1 MISFLRG
8 VVSDTSL
15 THCTL
20 DVADV
25 GYMVYTTG
33 AVLATLA
40 DGAETT
46 LYTHFVVRE
55 DAHDLYGFTERA
67 ERTFFMLV
75 LTVNGIGPKSALQ
88 ILDKAH
94 YAKLRSAIAK
104 NDMVFLTKIANIG
117 TKTAQKLVLELRD
130 KIGALEDVSSADSD
144 ALEAL
149 TVLGYSIEDARSALE
164 QVPADVVKIEARV
177 KAALRL
183 LGKK

>member
-8 VVSDTSL
+8 TVSETGL
-15 THCTL
+15 THATL
-20 DVADV
+20 DVAGV

-33 AVLATLA
+33 ATLATLTE
-40 DGAETT
+40 GTT
-46 LYTHFVVRE
+46 HTFHTHFVVRE
-55 DAHDLYGFTERA
+55 DAHDLYGFLEKA

-94 YAKLRSAIAK
+94 YTKLRSAIAK
-104 NDMVFLTKIANIG
+104 NDMVFLTKIAGIG
-117 TKTAQKLVLELRD
+117 AKTAQKLVLELRD
-130 KIGALEDVSSADSD
+130 KIGAQEDVTAGDSD

-149 TVLGYSIEDARSALE
+149 TVLGYSLDDARSGLE
-164 QVPADVVKIEARV
+164 QVPAGVTKIEDRV